1 MNLDLNYTINNS
13 TSVNSCFNH
22 YFCFI
27 FFIFLI
33 FFPVLLTIL
42 ILLKY
47 KNRKRRR
54 IYNFDPLFKKKGKKD
69 DVIRNCIICYDNI
82 EFKKLVI
89 LRCDHYYHKECIK
102 KWLRIHMVCPICRE
116 DYNLSI

>member
-1 MNLDLNYTINNS
+1 M
-13 TSVNSCFNH
+13 FH
-22 YFCFI
+22 I
-27 FFIFLI
+27 FYISY
-33 FFPVLLTIL
+33 IL
-42 ILLKY
+42 SSFTYYSNIIKK

-69 DVIRNCIICYDNI
+69 DEIRNCIICYDNI

-102 KWLRIHMVCPICRE
+102 KWLKIHMVCPICRE